1 MTRVQYRSLLM
12 VGVLVGLFLS
22 ASRSVEA
29 HAKLA
34 SSNPAAGSTLPTAP
48 ATVSLV
54 FTNHDALATE
64 GSMVTVVDANG
75 VSVDTGDS
83 RLDTSDAERKTLVV
97 SLNERLP
104 DGIYTVKWT
113 AVSSADNS
121 SASGEFQFGVG
132 AATVLLPATGT
143 APSDVIGWIAPGA
156 LMLCGLGLLLVR
168 RSMRSAHTA

>member
-1 MTRVQYRSLLM
+1 MTHVRVRSLI
-12 VGVLVGLFLS
+12 VTGVLVAVFLL
-22 ASRSVEA
+22 ASRGVSA
-29 HAKLA
+29 HAKFA

-54 FTNHDALATE
+54 FTNHDALAAD

-97 SLNERLP
+97 SLKERLP
-104 DGIYTVKWT
+104 DGVYTVKWI
-113 AVSSADNS
+113 AVSSADGS

-132 AATVLLPATGT
+132 AATVLLPATG
-143 APSDVIGWIAPGA
+143 AASSGVIGWIVPGA
-156 LMLCGLGLLLVR
+156 LMLCGVGVLLVR
-168 RSMRSAHTA
+168 RSMRSSHAA